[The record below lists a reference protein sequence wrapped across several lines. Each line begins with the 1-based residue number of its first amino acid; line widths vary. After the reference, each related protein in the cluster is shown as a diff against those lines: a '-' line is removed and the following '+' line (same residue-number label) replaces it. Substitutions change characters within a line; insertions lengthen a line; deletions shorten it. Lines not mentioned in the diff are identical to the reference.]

1 MNKLKLLI
9 VLIIFVISIV
19 FVPPKQEGFTS
30 YFRQT
35 VRPHLRTF
43 RSAQETFTSH
53 FNTNFKDFGR
63 RLGLF

>member
-9 VLIIFVISIV
+9 VLVIFIISIV

-35 VRPHLRTF
+35 LRPHLRTF

-53 FNTNFKDFGR
+53 LNTNIKDFGR

>member
-43 RSAQETFTSH
+43 RSAQETFTYH
-53 FNTNFKDFGR
+53 LNKNFKDFGR

>member
-9 VLIIFVISIV
+9 VLIIFVLSIV

-53 FNTNFKDFGR
+53 LNTNFKDFGR